1 MRGQGLPTP
10 RSSKPCRRIA
20 ADAKERDVSS
30 SSPENEQADR
40 LTFEQA
46 LAAIESIVH
55 ELEEGQLGLE
65 ESLARYERGVKLLR
79 QCHEQLQ
86 RAERRIEL
94 LTGVDAEGRPLCTP
108 LDEAAAPLEE
118 KAKQRSRRR
127 SAAGTAGQPPDTED

>member
-1 MRGQGLPTP
+1 MKGKECEVSG
-10 RSSKPCRRIA
+10 SSL
-20 ADAKERDVSS
+20 
-30 SSPENEQADR
+30 ENEEAER
-40 LTFEQA
+40 MTFEQA

-65 ESLARYERGVKLLR
+65 ESLSRYERGAKLLR

-94 LTGVDAEGRPLCTP
+94 LTGVDADGLPICQP

-118 KAKQRSRRR
+118 KARQRSRRR
-127 SAAGTAGQPPDTED
+127 SAPSTTGDPPLAEE

>member
-1 MRGQGLPTP
+1 MSGSR
-10 RSSKPCRRIA
+10 
-20 ADAKERDVSS
+20 
-30 SSPENEQADR
+30 PESDDADR

-65 ESLARYERGVKLLR
+65 ESLTRYERGAKLLR

-94 LTGVDAEGRPLCTP
+94 LTGVDADGRPICVP

-118 KAKQRSRRR
+118 KARQRSRRR
-127 SAAGTAGQPPDTED
+127 SAAGTAGEPPDEEE